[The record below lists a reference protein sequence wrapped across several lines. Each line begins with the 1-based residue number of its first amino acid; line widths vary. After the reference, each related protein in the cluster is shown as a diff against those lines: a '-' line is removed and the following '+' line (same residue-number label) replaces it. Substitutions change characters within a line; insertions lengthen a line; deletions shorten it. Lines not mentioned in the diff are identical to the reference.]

1 MPLVVI
7 SAASFMDLIARKKL
21 SIDEATQEEI
31 EGLKKR
37 LVNDHL
43 REKDLSVET
52 LLLLHKLDS

>member
-1 MPLVVI
+1 
-7 SAASFMDLIARKKL
+7 MDLIARKKL